1 MDDPE
6 RWLSHYVGG
15 AWRVPFSTR
24 MAAVRDDR
32 GAVLGQVVLA
42 TAEDVARAERYLR
55 PASVQDDRLYRRL
68 LFQMSSLPVPHRA
81 PPTGILHGAV
91 YLALPNDAVF
101 AIELANRVARAGLP
115 PGAFAL
121 LFQA

>member
-6 RWLSHYVGG
+6 RWLCHYVGG

-32 GAVLGQVVLA
+32 GAILGQVVLA
-42 TAEDVARAERYLR
+42 TAEDVARSERYLR
-55 PASVQDDRLYRRL
+55 PASAQDDRLYQGL
-68 LFQMSSLPVPHRA
+68 LFQMSGVPVPRRA
-81 PPTGILHGAV
+81 PPNGILHGAV
-91 YLALPNDAVF
+91 YLALSNDAVF